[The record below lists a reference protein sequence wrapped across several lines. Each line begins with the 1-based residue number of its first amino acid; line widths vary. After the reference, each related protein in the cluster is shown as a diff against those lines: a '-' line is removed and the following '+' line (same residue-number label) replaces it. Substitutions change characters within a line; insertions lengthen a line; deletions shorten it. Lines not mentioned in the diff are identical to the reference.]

1 MFYIVDKTFLI
12 NLDVKSTLLWENVFP
27 DIFLA
32 LDIWYKVT
40 ESWEKQLYVKGYGGY
55 WKLVQGFKN
64 IEK

>member
-1 MFYIVDKTFLI
+1 MFYILDKTFLI
-12 NLDVKSTLLWENVFP
+12 DLDVKSTLLWENVFP

-55 WKLVQGFKN
+55 
-64 IEK
+64 